1 MFSLGASFSFI
12 HSTLVASPS
21 PGDDNQSG
29 PQTLAGVPSQE
40 PLGHKQR
47 ISEITE
53 HQAERMHLRPH
64 S

>member
-40 PLGHKQR
+40 PLGHK
-47 ISEITE
+47 
-53 HQAERMHLRPH
+53 
-64 S
+64 